1 MNTRH
6 FFKRYCRHVCVKDF
20 LVKKAMRR
28 HLANKKKKRYCVHC
42 TITSYKLFMLIKVH
56 HYFLCFLTPL
66 SLFFPVEVFW

>member
-28 HLANKKKKRYCVHC
+28 HLANKKKKGIASIAQLLVINC
-42 TITSYKLFMLIKVH
+42 
-56 HYFLCFLTPL
+56 LC
-66 SLFFPVEVFW
+66 